1 MQNTLINNRYLL
13 KTELGRGGM
22 GVVYLAEDTL
32 LQRDVA
38 VKVLWSSTLGS
49 QGRARLLREAQ
60 AAARL
65 SHPNIINIFDAGA
78 TDGLSFIVMELLD
91 GESLYEKKP
100 DSLEEILRIIRQVC
114 DALEHAHA
122 NGIIHRD
129 LKPENV
135 IVTTKGVA
143 KLTDFGLSRSL
154 SGRISR
160 EGSIVGT
167 VYYLAP
173 EQALRQDVDS
183 RADLYALGVMM
194 YELVAGRLPFTADDP
209 LGVISQHL
217 NAPPVPP
224 STHNANLPPAL
235 DALILR
241 LLSKRPEE
249 RPATAADVRASL
261 DRLYDEPQ
269 EYDTQILSG
278 LSPLDRLAR
287 GRMVGRREEF
297 NQVRGVW

>member
-1 MQNTLINNRYLL
+1 MLNTLINERYFL
-13 KTELGRGGM
+13 KSERGRGGM
-22 GVVYLAEDTL
+22 GVVYRAQDTL
-32 LQRDVA
+32 LERDVA
-38 VKVLWSSTLGS
+38 VKVMMTNALGS

-65 SHPNIINIFDAGA
+65 NHPNIINIFDAGA
-78 TDGLSFIVMELLD
+78 TDGLSYIVMELLD
-91 GESLYEKKP
+91 GESLFESKP
-100 DSLEEILRIIRQVC
+100 QSLEEILHILRQVC
-114 DALEHAHA
+114 DALEHAHSH
-122 NGIIHRD
+122 GIIHRD

-135 IVTTKGVA
+135 IVTSRGIA

-154 SGRISR
+154 TSRISQ

-224 STHNANLPPAL
+224 STHNANIPPAL

-241 LLSKRPEE
+241 LLSKRPED
-249 RPATAADVRASL
+249 RPATAGEVSAAL
-261 DRLYDEPQ
+261 DRLYEEPQ
-269 EYDTQILSG
+269 EYD
-278 LSPLDRLAR
+278 
-287 GRMVGRREEF
+287 
-297 NQVRGVW
+297 